1 MNRREWKTISR
12 QGKNCSKEL
21 WSAYW
26 RCRRYWQP
34 IIEEMKKTR
43 PNMGIIIHHKLCKY
57 NDEHYEEWSINHT
70 IPMYRDE
77 HTKYHSNNSAWNKN
91 RIEKIQK
98 AMSAPEM
105 REKLSV
111 SAKRS
116 HAQPAYRE
124 RQKNSH
130 LALMKNQEFK
140 ENHRKA
146 TKLAM
151 NKPKTIEKVKLA
163 RLRSASNPE
172 TIRKIRHSLK
182 ITNALPE
189 TKKRRS
195 DAMNQAETKAKQSMS
210 IKTARL
216 KEFGIT
222 AFGIRDTMLG
232 WSKHINIQFGAIRYN
247 LKIKKIS
254 LESLLISRGFN
265 KEICLEAYKIT

>member
-1 MNRREWKTISR
+1 
-12 QGKNCSKEL
+12 
-21 WSAYW
+21 
-26 RCRRYWQP
+26 
-34 IIEEMKKTR
+34 MKKAR
-43 PNMGIIIHHKLCKY
+43 PNMSIVIHHKLCKY

-70 IPMYRDE
+70 VPMYRDE
-77 HTKYHSNNSAWNKN
+77 HTKYHSNNSAWNKD

-98 AMSAPEM
+98 VMSTPEM
-105 REKLSV
+105 REKLSM

-116 HAQPAYRE
+116 HAQSTYLE
-124 RQKNSH
+124 KQKNSH
-130 LALMKNQEFK
+130 LALMKNPEYK

-151 NKPKTIEKVKLA
+151 NKPETLERVRLA
-163 RLRSASNPE
+163 RLKTASNPE
-172 TIRKIRHSLK
+172 TIEKIRHSLK

-195 DAMNQAETKAKQSMS
+195 DAMNRAETKAKQSMG
-210 IKTARL
+210 IKASRL

-232 WSKHINIQFGAIRYN
+232 WSKHINIKFGTIQYN
-247 LKIKKIS
+247 IKVKKIN

-265 KEICLEAYKIT
+265 KEMCVKAYKTT